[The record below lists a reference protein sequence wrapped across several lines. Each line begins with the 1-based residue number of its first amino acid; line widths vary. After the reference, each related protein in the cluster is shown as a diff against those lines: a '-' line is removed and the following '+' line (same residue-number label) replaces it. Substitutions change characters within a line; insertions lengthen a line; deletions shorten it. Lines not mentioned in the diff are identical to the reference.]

1 MNVQTRSSAQPRP
14 LWPDAPATIDPEAM
28 HPRAVE
34 MAERMREGATTFR
47 ELTGAGF
54 SAAEIDRFAADARAH
69 AQALAERQA
78 EPGGDLMSEMAD
90 KARAAIP
97 MYPPMPMGTPATQ
110 AMLIGWRG
118 YCSAVAAYA
127 LDPHAAQHARCLS
140 LLEAWFR
147 RHTPVGP
154 AVIRH
159 VVGEAESMLTR
170 AARNG

>member
-1 MNVQTRSSAQPRP
+1 MNAHARPTPQTRP

-28 HPRAVE
+28 HPRALE

-69 AQALAERQA
+69 AQALAERQV

-97 MYPPMPMGTPATQ
+97 MQPPLPRGAPLTQ
-110 AMLIGWRG
+110 AMLVGWRG
-118 YCSAVAAYA
+118 YCTAVAAHA
-127 LDPHAAQHARCLS
+127 IDPHAAQRDRCLS
-140 LLEAWFR
+140 LLTAWFQH
-147 RHTPVGP
+147 HTPAGP
-154 AVIRH
+154 AIIRH
-159 VVGEAESMLTR
+159 VISESETMLIRT
-170 AARNG
+170 ARSG